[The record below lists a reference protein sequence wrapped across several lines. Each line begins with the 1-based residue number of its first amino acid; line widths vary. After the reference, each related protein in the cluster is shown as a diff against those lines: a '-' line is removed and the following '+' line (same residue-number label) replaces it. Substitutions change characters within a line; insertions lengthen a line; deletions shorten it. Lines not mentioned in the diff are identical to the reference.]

1 MLLGKNIFIDN
12 LIIINNYDHEQKL
25 IINNNRIEI
34 DDRYFFQ
41 GLIRTYY
48 DIGTTNYEN
57 IEKVLFN
64 TYINLFLIIE
74 IPFNN
79 LNSSFQQKNR
89 LFSTILSSKKNLI
102 KLSEKYSISNFI
114 LFFDNMISYFTY
126 IMAYIP
132 ENQNIKLS
140 IKKKKIKKK
149 NTDLYFFCTDLINQ
163 IINSI

>member
-12 LIIINNYDHEQKL
+12 LIIINNYDDNQKL

-48 DIGTTNYEN
+48 DIGTINNEN

-79 LNSSFQQKNR
+79 LNEIFKQKNR
-89 LFSTILSSKKNLI
+89 LFSAILNSKKNLI
-102 KLSEKYSISNFI
+102 KLSQKYSITNFI
-114 LFFDNMISYFTY
+114 NFFDKMICNFNY

-149 NTDLYFFCTDLINQ
+149 KDLYFFCNDLIYQ
-163 IINSI
+163 IINCI